1 MWTARP
7 IRHLKSF
14 WRAIAGASA
23 VEFGFAAPLLL
34 ALVFGVIEIG
44 RALQHQHVLVKGVRD
59 AGRYLGRVPIT
70 CPGGGVGAGAI
81 TNAVNLAS
89 AKNLAMN
96 GAVAGGQPVLSY
108 WTDPNT
114 ITVAVDC
121 LDNSAG
127 ANLCGAAPC
136 RPSGSGDVA
145 IITVSADLAYQDLGF
160 MALFGGAPFAFTV
173 SHEEYS
179 IGE

>member
-1 MWTARP
+1 MACCTTSSSSIGDGHVDAP
-7 IRHLKSF
+7 P
-14 WRAIAGASA
+14 GSA
-23 VEFGFAAPLLL
+23 TERLL
-34 ALVFGVIEIG
+34 
-44 RALQHQHVLVKGVRD
+44 
-59 AGRYLGRVPIT
+59 
-70 CPGGGVGAGAI
+70 
-81 TNAVNLAS
+81 
-89 AKNLAMN
+89 
-96 GAVAGGQPVLSY
+96 VAGGQLVLSY

-145 IITVSADLAYQDLGF
+145 IITVSADLAYQDLGL